1 MTVTHGMDI
10 PAVRSLAVQMDTQ
23 ADAIVTL
30 MQQLTT
36 SLQNTAWLGADRQA
50 FESDWQGQH
59 CAQLRAVADSLKLA
73 AQRAR
78 QNADQQEQVSL
89 S

>member
-1 MTVTHGMDI
+1 MTVSHGMDI
-10 PAVRSLAVQMDTQ
+10 QAVRSLATQMDTQ

-36 SLQNTAWLGADRQA
+36 SLQNTAWLGADRQT

-78 QNADQQEQVSL
+78 QNADQQEQVSA
-89 S
+89 